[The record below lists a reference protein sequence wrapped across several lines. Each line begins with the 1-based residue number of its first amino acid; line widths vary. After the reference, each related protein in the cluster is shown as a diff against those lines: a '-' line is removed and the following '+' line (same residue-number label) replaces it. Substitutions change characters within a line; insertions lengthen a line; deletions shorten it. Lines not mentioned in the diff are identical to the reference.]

1 MAGRPKKGIEKR
13 EPYNGKLE
21 KYKIEV
27 IGGTKR
33 CNAIAYEYL
42 TRYYNIV
49 LNGRE

>member
-27 IGGTKR
+27 IGGTKK
-33 CNAIAYEYL
+33 CNQIAYEHL
-42 TRYYNIV
+42 TRVYNK
-49 LNGRE
+49 LKDGK

>member
-27 IGGTKR
+27 IGGTKE
-33 CNAIAYEYL
+33 CNALAYDYL
-42 TRYYNIV
+42 TKKYNER
-49 LNGRE
+49 NGS